1 MQNAKP
7 VSTLLAAH
15 FRLSSAL
22 YLQSDDDINYMS
34 RVPYSSAVGSLM
46 YAMVCSHPDLS
57 YVVGAISRYMTNLG
71 KEHWK
76 AVQWIFKYL
85 HSSTDVC
92 LHFGRTRDGVVG
104 YVNFDFAC
112 DLDKRRSLTGYVFTV
127 GGCAISWKA
136 TL

>member
-1 MQNAKP
+1 
-7 VSTLLAAH
+7 
-15 FRLSSAL
+15 
-22 YLQSDDDINYMS
+22 
-34 RVPYSSAVGSLM
+34 
-46 YAMVCSHPDLS
+46 
-57 YVVGAISRYMTNLG
+57 MTNLG